1 MTDVSKFHLNQINA
15 INPKPFLTELVNR
28 NVVVR
33 LKWGIEYTGKL
44 LSYDK
49 YFNLQL
55 ANSEEYVDGNCR
67 GSLGEI
73 LIRCNNVL
81 YVRELPEEEDY

>member
-1 MTDVSKFHLNQINA
+1 M
-15 INPKPFLTELVNR
+15 
-28 NVVVR
+28 R

-55 ANSEEYVDGNCR
+55 ANSEEYVEGNCR

-81 YVRELPEEEDY
+81 YVREMPEELDYWINKCSKYSKFSSYSNEFKIIN

>member
-1 MTDVSKFHLNQINA
+1 MTD
-15 INPKPFLTELVNR
+15 LVNK
-28 NVVVR
+28 NIVVR

-55 ANSEEYVDGNCR
+55 ANSEEYVEGNCR

-81 YVRELPEEEDY
+81 YVREMPEEVDY

>member
-1 MTDVSKFHLNQINA
+1 M
-15 INPKPFLTELVNR
+15 TELVNK
-28 NVVVR
+28 NIVVR

-55 ANSEEYVDGNCR
+55 ANSEEYVEGNCR
-67 GSLGEI
+67 GSLGEV

-81 YVRELPEEEDY
+81 YVREMPEEVDYWIKIYSEIEFSLKVNN